1 MTEGLSMTERLTGPE
16 RLNRRPNGADDLA
29 GEAAALDAADPL
41 ADFRDEF
48 IGADDPKIIA
58 YLDGN
63 SLGRPLRATRERI
76 SHFVTEI
83 WGRRLI
89 RAWDEGWMDDP
100 LRIGDQLGRLVLG
113 AAPGQTVVGDSTSVM
128 LYKWIRAALAS
139 QAGRDEIIV
148 DVGNFP
154 TDRFVV
160 EGIATELEMRVI
172 WLRADRRS
180 GVIVDQVTEA
190 TGSRTALIVLS
201 DVAYRSGY
209 LSDVAAI
216 TAMGHDHG
224 ALVLWDLCHSAGV
237 IPRRLDAWR
246 VDLAVGCTYK
256 YLNGGPGSPAFG
268 YVRADLHNRLRQPI
282 QGWMGAAEPF
292 AMAEHYTPSDGI
304 RRFLSGTPSIMAM
317 LGIQD
322 MLALIEQ
329 AGLEAIRA
337 KSVALTEFAI
347 EVSDRLLGPLGVAVG
362 SPRDHAVR
370 GSHVTLE
377 HPEFRVATQ
386 RLWEMGVIPD
396 FRPPDGLRI
405 GLSPLSTSFG
415 EVYRGLLAVQE
426 VLWQQAR

>member
-1 MTEGLSMTERLTGPE
+1 VTESLAGVA
-16 RLNRRPNGADDLA
+16 RLNGRPNDVDDLS
-29 GEAAALDAADPL
+29 GHAAAFDAADPL
-41 ADFRDEF
+41 ADFRDQF

-63 SLGRPLRATRERI
+63 SLGRPLRATCERI
-76 SHFVTEI
+76 SRFVEEI

-89 RAWDEGWMDDP
+89 RAWDEGWMEDP
-100 LRIGDQLGRLVLG
+100 LRIGDQIGRVVLG

-128 LYKWIRAALAS
+128 LYKWIRAALAC
-139 QAGRDEIIV
+139 QADRDEIIV

-160 EGIATELEMRVI
+160 EGIAAELGMRLK
-172 WLRADRRS
+172 WLEADRGS
-180 GVIVDQVTEA
+180 GVTVDQMTDL

-209 LSDVAAI
+209 LADVPAI
-216 TAMGHDHG
+216 TAMAHDHD
-224 ALVLWDLCHSAGV
+224 ALVLWDVCHSAGV
-237 IPRRLDAWR
+237 IPRRLDDWG

-268 YVRADLHNRLRQPI
+268 YVRADLQKRIRQPI
-282 QGWMGAAEPF
+282 QGWMGSAEPF

-304 RRFLSGTPSIMAM
+304 RRFLSGTPSIIGMLAM
-317 LGIQD
+317 QD

-347 EVSDRLLGPLGVAVG
+347 QVSDQLLGPLGVQVG
-362 SPRDHAVR
+362 SPRDSAVR

-377 HPEFRVATQ
+377 HPEFRVVTEL
-386 RLWEMGVIPD
+386 LWALGVIPD

-415 EVYRGLLAVQE
+415 EVYRGLVAVRE
-426 VLWQQAR
+426 VLWQRAS

>member
-1 MTEGLSMTERLTGPE
+1 MTERLAGTA
-16 RLNRRPNGADDLA
+16 RPDHPRNGVDELA
-29 GEAAALDAADPL
+29 ARAVALDTADPL
-41 ADFRDEF
+41 AGCRDLF
-48 IGADDPKIIA
+48 LDSDDPSIIA

-63 SLGRPLRATRERI
+63 SLGRPLRVTRDRI
-76 SHFVTEI
+76 SSFVEEV

-100 LRIGDQLGRLVLG
+100 VRVGDQIARVVLG

-139 QAGRDEIIV
+139 QPGRDEIII
-148 DVGNFP
+148 DAGNFP

-160 EGIATELEMRVI
+160 EGIAAELAIRLR
-172 WLRADRRS
+172 WLKADRRS
-180 GVIVDQVTEA
+180 GVTVDQVAEA
-190 TGSRTALIVLS
+190 IGSRTALIVLS

-209 LSDVAAI
+209 LTDVAAI
-216 TAMGHDHG
+216 TEMAHDHG

-237 IPRRLDAWR
+237 IPMRLDDWR

-268 YVRADLHNRLRQPI
+268 YVRADLQNRLRQPI

-304 RRFLSGTPSIMAM
+304 RRFLSGTPSIVAM
-317 LGIQD
+317 LGMQD
-322 MLALIEQ
+322 MLALIER
-329 AGLEAIRA
+329 AGLESIRT

-347 EVSDRLLGPLGVAVG
+347 EVSDRLLGPLGVDVA
-362 SPRDHAVR
+362 SPRDSAVR

-377 HPEFRVATQ
+377 HPEFRVATA

-415 EVYRGLLAVQE
+415 EVYRGLIAVRE
-426 VLWQQAR
+426 VLWQLAS

>member
-1 MTEGLSMTERLTGPE
+1 MTERRTGAAGLD
-16 RLNRRPNGADDLA
+16 RLENGADDLA
-29 GEAAALDAADPL
+29 DRAVALDAADPL
-41 ADFRDEF
+41 ADFRNQF
-48 IGADDPKIIA
+48 IGSDDPTIIA

-63 SLGRPLRATRERI
+63 SLGRPLRATRDRI
-76 SHFVTEI
+76 CGFVEQV

-100 LRIGDQLGRLVLG
+100 MRVGDKIGHVVLG

-139 QAGRDEIIV
+139 QSGRDEIIV

-160 EGIATELEMRVI
+160 EGIASERGMRLR
-172 WLRADRRS
+172 WLDADRRS
-180 GVIVDQVTEA
+180 GVTVDQVSEVI
-190 TGSRTALIVLS
+190 GSRTALIVLS

-209 LSDVAAI
+209 LTDVAAV
-216 TAMGHDHG
+216 TALAHDHG
-224 ALVLWDLCHSAGV
+224 VLVLWDVCHSAGV
-237 IPRRLDAWR
+237 IPRRLDDWR

-268 YVRADLHNRLRQPI
+268 YLRVDLQDRLRQPI

-304 RRFLSGTPSIMAM
+304 RRFLSGTPSIMGMLAM
-317 LGIQD
+317 QD

-347 EVSDRLLGPLGVAVG
+347 EVSDRLLGPLGVEVG
-362 SPRDHAVR
+362 SPRDPAVR
-370 GSHVTLE
+370 GSHITLE
-377 HPEFRVATQ
+377 HPEFRVATA
-386 RLWEMGVIPD
+386 RLWELGVIPD

-405 GLSPLSTSFG
+405 GLSPLSTSFD
-415 EVYRGLLAVQE
+415 EVHRGLLAVRE
-426 VLWQQAR
+426 VLWQQAS

>member
-1 MTEGLSMTERLTGPE
+1 MTESARLDSLG
-16 RLNRRPNGADDLA
+16 NDVDDLA
-29 GEAAALDAADPL
+29 YRAAALDAADEL
-41 ADFRDEF
+41 AGYRDQF
-48 IGADDPKIIA
+48 IGSDDPTIIA

-63 SLGRPLRATRERI
+63 SRGRPLRATRDRI
-76 SHFVTEI
+76 SSFVEEV

-100 LRIGDQLGRLVLG
+100 VGVGDQIGRVVLG

-128 LYKWIRAALAS
+128 LYKWIRAALGS
-139 QAGRDEIIV
+139 QAGRDEIII
-148 DVGNFP
+148 DDGNFP

-160 EGIATELEMRVI
+160 EGIAAELAIRLR
-172 WLRADRRS
+172 WLKADRRR
-180 GVIVDQVTEA
+180 GVTVNQVAEA
-190 TGSRTALIVLS
+190 IGSRTALIVLS

-209 LSDVAAI
+209 LTDVAAI
-216 TAMGHDHG
+216 TALAHDHG

-237 IPRRLDAWR
+237 IPRRLDDWR

-268 YVRADLHNRLRQPI
+268 YVRADLQNRLRQPI

-292 AMAEHYTPSDGI
+292 AMAKRYTPSDGI
-304 RRFLSGTPSIMAM
+304 RRFLSGTPSIVAM
-317 LGIQD
+317 LGMQD
-322 MLALIEQ
+322 MLALIER

-347 EVSDRLLGPLGVAVG
+347 EVSDRLLGPLGVDVA
-362 SPRDHAVR
+362 SPRDPAVR

-377 HPEFRVATQ
+377 HPEFRVATA

-415 EVYRGLLAVQE
+415 EVYRGLIAVRE
-426 VLWQQAR
+426 VLWQLAS

>member
-1 MTEGLSMTERLTGPE
+1 MTERLTGTT
-16 RLNRRPNGADDLA
+16 RLDHPGNGVDDLA
-29 GEAAALDAADPL
+29 GRAVALDAADPL
-41 ADFRDEF
+41 AGFRDLF
-48 IGADDPKIIA
+48 LGSDDPTVIA

-63 SLGRPLRATRERI
+63 SLGRPLRATRDRI
-76 SHFVTEI
+76 SSFVEEV
-83 WGRRLI
+83 WGSRLI

-100 LRIGDQLGRLVLG
+100 VRVGDQIARVVLG

-128 LYKWIRAALAS
+128 LYKWIRAALGS
-139 QAGRDEIIV
+139 QAGRDEIII

-160 EGIATELEMRVI
+160 EGIAAELAIRLR
-172 WLRADRRS
+172 WLKADRRS
-180 GVIVDQVTEA
+180 GVTVDQVAEA
-190 TGSRTALIVLS
+190 IGSRTALIVLS

-209 LSDVAAI
+209 LTDVAAI
-216 TAMGHDHG
+216 TALAHDHG

-237 IPRRLDAWR
+237 IPRRLDDWR

-268 YVRADLHNRLRQPI
+268 YVRADLQNRLRQPI

-292 AMAEHYTPSDGI
+292 AMAERYTPSDGI
-304 RRFLSGTPSIMAM
+304 RRFLSGTPSIVAM
-317 LGIQD
+317 LGMQD
-322 MLALIEQ
+322 MLALIER

-347 EVSDRLLGPLGVAVG
+347 EVSDRLLGPVGVDVA
-362 SPRDHAVR
+362 SPRDPAVR

-377 HPEFRVATQ
+377 HPEFRVATAP
-386 RLWEMGVIPD
+386 LWEMGVIPD

-415 EVYRGLLAVQE
+415 EVYRGLIAVRE
-426 VLWQQAR
+426 VLWQLAS